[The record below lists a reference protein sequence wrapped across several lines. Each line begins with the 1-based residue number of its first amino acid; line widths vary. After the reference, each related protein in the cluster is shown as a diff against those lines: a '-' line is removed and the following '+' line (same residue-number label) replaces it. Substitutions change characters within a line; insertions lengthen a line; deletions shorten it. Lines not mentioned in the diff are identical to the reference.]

1 MSILFDRLLTIS
13 SYIERYEKDRVVC
26 HFKLGSGIFTTATVN
41 NIGPSTSSTSSQ
53 DSFHSTTISLVQHP
67 KPGTERCTDVF
78 DPVRSSMSR
87 KTAAL
92 LSYYT
97 EMLISGDD
105 ISNNVIAYAISVI
118 SAAIKHLDPSQVPVV
133 MVDQPLFALGKAV
146 GSAYDEDRVVVMLG
160 GLHIEMAAFNLA
172 RGFLEVGRQTR

>member
-1 MSILFDRLLTIS
+1 MELQREKSLIDTFYKLGMSILFDRLLTIS

-26 HFKLGSGIFTTATVN
+26 HFKLGSGIFTRATVN
-41 NIGPSTSSTSSQ
+41 NIGPCTSSTSSQ

-67 KPGTERCTDVF
+67 KPRTERCTDVF

-97 EMLISGDD
+97 DVPPSTLRST
-105 ISNNVIAYAISVI
+105 NNYCGYR
-118 SAAIKHLDPSQVPVV
+118 H
-133 MVDQPLFALGKAV
+133 
-146 GSAYDEDRVVVMLG
+146 
-160 GLHIEMAAFNLA
+160 
-172 RGFLEVGRQTR
+172 